1 MKTVDLI
8 VPCYNESEV
17 LSMFYEEV
25 CSVAQKCS
33 DYGFKFIFINDGSSD
48 STLEI
53 IGKLAQK
60 DKRVK
65 YISFSRNFGKEAA
78 MLAGMSYS
86 SGDYVG
92 IIDADLQHSP
102 ELLID
107 MIKAVD
113 IEGYDVAAARR
124 VDRQGESKLKSA
136 LSRRFYRV
144 ISKLSDVEI
153 QDGAQDFRVMTR
165 KVVKAI
171 LSMPEYNRFS
181 KGIFT
186 WVGFKT
192 KWFEHENR
200 ERAAGNTKWSIAK
213 LFKYAIDGIIGFS
226 TTPLKISFMTGVV
239 FSTLGTLYAVYIIID
254 TIINGPDVAGYPSI
268 ICLIVLMSGLILTS
282 LGIVG
287 EYIAKIYMEVKRR
300 PLFLV
305 DTTNIDKR
313 D

>member
-113 IEGYDVAAARR
+113 IGGYDVAAARR